1 MKREALFVEALRK
14 HCPGI
19 LIVGSSGP
27 SADGEQFE
35 YLWPEM
41 KRLKVDFV
49 DEHYYKPPEWFYAN
63 AGRYDRYD
71 RKGPKV
77 YAGEYA
83 SHHKSRA
90 NNFEAALSE
99 AAFLTGVERN
109 ADVVRL
115 ATYAPLLAHVDAWQ
129 WRPDMIWFDNSRV
142 LLTPNYYV
150 QQLYSRYKGTHTLR
164 LTENGEAVKGTDGLY
179 ASAVYDADSSRL
191 IVKVANTASRRQ
203 EVVLQFEGL
212 KRRQA
217 LSPEAPVVVMQS
229 DDKNAVNTFENPE
242 AVVPQRVTAV
252 VEGNNCRYTL
262 APQSFQ
268 VIIIPIISKQ

>member
-1 MKREALFVEALRK
+1 M
-14 HCPGI
+14 
-19 LIVGSSGP
+19 
-27 SADGEQFE
+27 
-35 YLWPEM
+35 
-41 KRLKVDFV
+41 
-49 DEHYYKPPEWFYAN
+49 
-63 AGRYDRYD
+63 
-71 RKGPKV
+71 
-77 YAGEYA
+77 
-83 SHHKSRA
+83 
-90 NNFEAALSE
+90 
-99 AAFLTGVERN
+99 
-109 ADVVRL
+109 
-115 ATYAPLLAHVDAWQ
+115 
-129 WRPDMIWFDNSRV
+129 

-164 LTENGEAVKGTDGLY
+164 LTENEEAVKGADGLY

-217 LSPEAPVVVMQS
+217 LSPEASVVVMQS
-229 DDKNAVNTFENPE
+229 DDKNAVNTFKNPE